1 MSSEIANNAPFSVIQ
16 PDSSSESMVNTND
29 TRPQL
34 PIPEPRLPH
43 SSTPS
48 PLTMPS
54 IPSNNESS
62 IREREMV
69 SIRNVSF
76 IENERGHHLSVPQQ
90 PAALTLHTYNNPYD
104 SDGEEGPFFD
114 AVLNELD
121 YSSDAEDDNE
131 APIQH
136 PPVPATHQ
144 PIDSNLAATAT
155 ANPIATAA
163 TQPVAQMQQG
173 VLTEEIINKMSV
185 NQLKEELRKR
195 NKSTT
200 GVKKILQERLLG
212 AIDAPV
218 GTTAEIAIEEAEAVP
233 GFAPGAKWVNLKPN
247 QTAVEEPNNSSSN
260 LVGPTVPT
268 GAKEKDKFDYSESFD
283 RPPFTAMSR
292 VVETLSNGKVA
303 KDRKGD
309 IKWKQEV
316 RATGRANIDWV
327 ESRGLTEFSAPNKWF
342 GALLPEKKKRTD
354 PRSMVSIAEWT
365 TYSNTKALLL
375 NAGQPGYLYPDWKP
389 FTVTEIKKFIGLYIL
404 QGLSPSP
411 QVKMKFKPQSIDA
424 INGSD
429 LCSSVFGENAEKRH
443 KQFKS
448 FFAVQN
454 PLLPVPSKTTHP
466 NWKVDPFLAWVQT
479 ISMEAWDVG
488 SHLSGD
494 EQTIGFKGNHADKQR
509 ISYKK
514 EGDGFLADAIAED
527 GYTYTFFF
535 RNMPAPKK
543 YIDMKLSPLH
553 ARVLFMFNTLKEKH
567 CTIGLD
573 NLYISARFVREAFIS
588 KSAVMVHGVAR
599 KSGRGLPKYVIQEEI
614 KNAKEAEKVRGT
626 TKAAVLEGDPECPN
640 MVAFSVYDT
649 KPVHFLTMAAT
660 NLKWVEKCKRVFD
673 KAEQRNVSHKFLR
686 CQVIDEYNNGMNGV
700 DVADQL
706 RGSYRIDRWMKKR
719 KWWWSIWMW
728 GVQLL
733 LVNAYILYKSTHLLT
748 WKKNK
753 KTLLSHYEFRSQI
766 ALAWLTGLEDTTG
779 DQDRTKKRKKI
790 DDSSSSTPS
799 LKSRRVND
807 ASLSPTNGALRS
819 RLDSDYHYPVPAEAD
834 RPCCSVCRW
843 LASSRD
849 EKVRSNVFTC
859 DRCNVSLCID
869 CFKPFHTI
877 ADVRKLRSEVVKRG
891 KLKKR

>member
-1 MSSEIANNAPFSVIQ
+1 MSVETTINDPITVVQ
-16 PDSSSESMVNTND
+16 PDSTSESVDDTND
-29 TRPQL
+29 EPPPL
-34 PIPEPRLPH
+34 PTFEPVLLN

-54 IPSNNESS
+54 MPSNNDTSVRQPEL
-62 IREREMV
+62 V

-76 IENERGHHLSVPQQ
+76 IENEQGHQLSVPKQ
-90 PAALTLHTYNNPYD
+90 PEGLTLQSSSNPYD

-114 AVLNELD
+114 AVFDELD
-121 YSSDAEDDNE
+121 FSSDVEEDDE

-136 PPVPATHQ
+136 Q
-144 PIDSNLAATAT
+144 PTSS
-155 ANPIATAA
+155 
-163 TQPVAQMQQG
+163 TQPAINPSATTGAASEGPDPAAQTQHQG
-173 VLTEEIINKMSV
+173 TLTAEMINNMTVS
-185 NQLKEELRKR
+185 QLKDELRKR
-195 NKSTT
+195 NKSST
-200 GVKKILQERLLG
+200 GVKKTLQERLLG
-212 AIDAPV
+212 SMNAPI
-218 GTTAEIAIEEAEAVP
+218 GTTGERAAIMEAEAVP
-233 GFAPGAKWVNLKPN
+233 GFAPTAKWVNLEPS
-247 QTAVEEPNNSSSN
+247 QTAVQEPNNSSSN

-268 GAKEKDKFDYSESFD
+268 GAKEKEKFDYTESFD

-292 VVETLSNGKVA
+292 VVETLGNGKVA
-303 KDRKGD
+303 KDRKGN
-309 IKWKQEV
+309 IKWKQEI
-316 RATGRANIDWV
+316 RASGRANIDWV
-327 ESRGLTEFSAPNKWF
+327 EAQGLTEFSAPNQWF
-342 GALLPEKKKRTD
+342 EALLPEKKTRTD

-365 TYSNTKALLL
+365 TYSNTKALLS
-375 NAGQPGYLYPDWKP
+375 NAGQPGYMYPDWKP
-389 FTVTEIKKFIGLYIL
+389 FSVAEIKKFIGLYIL

-411 QVKMKFKPQSIDA
+411 QVKMKFKAQSIDA

-429 LCSSVFGENAEKRH
+429 LCSSIFGENAEKRH

-454 PLLPVPSKTTHP
+454 PLLPVPSKATHP
-466 NWKVDPFLAWVQT
+466 NWKVDPFLAWMQT

-543 YIDMKLSPLH
+543 FIDMKLSPLH
-553 ARVLFMFNTLKEKH
+553 ARVLFMFDQLKEKY
-567 CTIGLD
+567 CTVGLD
-573 NLYISARFVREAFIS
+573 NLYISARFVREAFVS

-599 KSGRGLPKYVIQEEI
+599 KSGRGLPKFVIQEEI
-614 KNAKEAEKVRGT
+614 KNVKEAEKARGT

-660 NLKWVEKCKRVFD
+660 NLKWVEKCKRIFD
-673 KAEQRNVSHKFLR
+673 KVDQRNVNHKFLR

-728 GVQLL
+728 GVQVL

-748 WKKNK
+748 WKKK
-753 KTLLSHYEFRSQI
+753 KTSLLSQYEFRSQI
-766 ALAWLTGLEDTTG
+766 ALAWLKGAQDTTG
-779 DQDRTKKRKKI
+779 NQASEQTKKRKI
-790 DDSSSSTPS
+790 YDDSTTSTRS
-799 LKSRRVND
+799 TKSCRVTD
-807 ASLSPTNGALRS
+807 ASLSPRNGALRS
-819 RLDSDYHYPVPAEAD
+819 RLDNDYHYPVPSAAD

-843 LASSRD
+843 TASSRD
-849 EKVRSNVFTC
+849 EKVRTNVFTC
-859 DRCNVSLCID
+859 DRCNVSLCIG

-877 ADVRKLRSEVVKRG
+877 ADVRKLRSEVIK
-891 KLKKR
+891 